1 MLFLRIQFE
10 SLSYRTVGERV
21 GEDELDSGVAACAC
35 SGITDVGDQGFSL
48 LYRYVGGVRG

>member
-10 SLSYRTVGERV
+10 YLSYRTVGERV
-21 GEDELDSGVAACAC
+21 GEDKLDSGVAACAC

-48 LYRYVGGVRG
+48 LYM